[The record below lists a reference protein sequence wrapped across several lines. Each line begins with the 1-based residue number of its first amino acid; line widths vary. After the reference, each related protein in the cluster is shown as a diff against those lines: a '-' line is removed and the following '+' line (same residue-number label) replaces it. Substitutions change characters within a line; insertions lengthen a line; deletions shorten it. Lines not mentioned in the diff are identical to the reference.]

1 MNRSDS
7 SMLTVYG
14 LRTSG
19 NCYKLQFLLDLLG
32 RPYRW
37 IDVDS
42 ANGATRT
49 PEFLALNPNGRVP
62 LLVLDDGRRLSESNA
77 ILCYLAEGTSFL
89 PLDTWERAR
98 TLQWMFF
105 EQYSHEP
112 ALAVMRYLI
121 HFAEGP
127 DHHKERLEELKPR
140 AIDALRAME
149 HQLETWKFIAAEA
162 ITIADISLYP
172 YTAWAEESGVS
183 LEAYPAIR
191 RWFGQ
196 VEAEPGFLPLMR
208 DGAAQVLSYANYFEE
223 ELGREVSL

>member
-1 MNRSDS
+1 
-7 SMLTVYG
+7 MLTLFG
-14 LRTSG
+14 NLESG
-19 NCYKLQFLLDLLG
+19 NVHKVQMLLHRLAIT
-32 RPYRW
+32 YRRV
-37 IDVDS
+37 DV
-42 ANGATRT
+42 AQPRGEPRQAAYLKINRMGK
-49 PEFLALNPNGRVP
+49 VP
-62 LLVLDDGRRLSESNA
+62 AVKFEDGDVLTESGA
-77 ILCYLAEGTSFL
+77 ILYYFGQGSKLWPGDRRAQAEVL
-89 PLDTWERAR
+89 R
-98 TLQWMFF
+98 WMFF

-149 HQLETWKFIAAEA
+149 HQLETWKFIAAET

-183 LEAYPAIR
+183 LEDYPAIR
-191 RWFGQ
+191 RWLGQ

-208 DGAAQVLSYANYFEE
+208 DGAAELLSYANYFEGD
-223 ELGREVSL
+223 LGREVSL